1 MLFSRRGDFDI
12 PDGMYRLSDRESEA
26 QAVGCDYR
34 DGKDDGGEQ

>member
-1 MLFSRRGDFDI
+1 MLFSRRGDLDI

-26 QAVGCDYR
+26 QTVGRNYR